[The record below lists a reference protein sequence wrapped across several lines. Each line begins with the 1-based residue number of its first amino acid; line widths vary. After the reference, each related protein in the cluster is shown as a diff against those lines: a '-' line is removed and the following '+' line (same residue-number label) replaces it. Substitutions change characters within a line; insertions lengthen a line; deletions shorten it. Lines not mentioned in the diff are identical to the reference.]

1 MSALNT
7 STTSEMLRDAAHQPY
22 SILHAGLQRD
32 QAAQFAVTVMDVAQ
46 GLELC
51 IELAN
56 NSVLTRSMNGDAGND
71 DAMPIL
77 NMDGTER
84 LLRFATSAARLLAD
98 HAESRIQ
105 WMNEFLTKGD
115 K

>member
-1 MSALNT
+1 MSALNA
-7 STTSEMLRDAAHQPY
+7 STTSEMPRDAAHQPY
-22 SILHAGLQRD
+22 CILHASLQRD

-46 GLELC
+46 GLQLC

-56 NSVLTRSMNGDAGND
+56 NSVLTRSMNGDAGSD

-77 NMDGTER
+77 NMDGIER
-84 LLRFATSAARLLAD
+84 LLRFATSTARLLAD

-105 WMNEFLTKGD
+105 WMNEFRTKGD